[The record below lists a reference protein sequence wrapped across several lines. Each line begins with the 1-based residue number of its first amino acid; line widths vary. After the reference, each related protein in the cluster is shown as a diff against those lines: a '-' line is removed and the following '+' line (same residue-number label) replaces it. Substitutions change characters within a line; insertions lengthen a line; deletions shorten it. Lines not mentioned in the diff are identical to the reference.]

1 MAPAEVTATDKPPVK
16 SRYIPWAELVRR
28 TFGAEIVCPTWHT
41 QLRLIA
47 IVKSEE
53 VIKKILVAMH
63 LPAQAPELH
72 SARPPPGHRDQ
83 GPGPSGEDRAS

>member
-1 MAPAEVTATDKPPVK
+1 MRTDIANGRPRR
-16 SRYIPWAELVRR
+16 SRWSGRGPCPDA
-28 TFGAEIVCPTWHT
+28 VCSWHT

-72 SARPPPGHRDQ
+72 SARPPPGHREQ

>member
-1 MAPAEVTATDKPPVK
+1 MAVTLSGILAPTPTRHRRRRDIGLWPRGCTAASRLAT
-16 SRYIPWAELVRR
+16 
-28 TFGAEIVCPTWHT
+28 CPT

-47 IVKSEE
+47 IVKTEE

-63 LPAQAPELH
+63 LPAQAPELDP
-72 SARPPPGHRDQ
+72 ARPPPGHREQ